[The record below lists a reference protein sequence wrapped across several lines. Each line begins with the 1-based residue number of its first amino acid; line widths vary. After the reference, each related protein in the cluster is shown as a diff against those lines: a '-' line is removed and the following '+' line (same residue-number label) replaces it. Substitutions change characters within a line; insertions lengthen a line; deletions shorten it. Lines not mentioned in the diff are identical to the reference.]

1 MRLDST
7 EATVSFDNLVIEA
20 GDAGTIQLEAGQG
33 VLVRGSVIDNAG
45 KLFKTGATPYGV
57 LTDDT
62 DATNAIVATVWKSG
76 KFVKDTV
83 TTDGDI
89 NAVDVDALRVHNI
102 MLESALV

>member
-57 LTDDT
+57 LQMTLMLLT
-62 DATNAIVATVWKSG
+62 QSLLQYGSQASS
-76 KFVKDTV
+76 
-83 TTDGDI
+83 
-89 NAVDVDALRVHNI
+89 LRTQ
-102 MLESALV
+102 